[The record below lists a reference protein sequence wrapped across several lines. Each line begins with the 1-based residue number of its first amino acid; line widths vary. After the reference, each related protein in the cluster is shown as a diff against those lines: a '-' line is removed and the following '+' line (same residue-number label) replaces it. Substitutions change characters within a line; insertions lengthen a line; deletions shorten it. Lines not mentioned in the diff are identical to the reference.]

1 MQTQNRILD
10 DLAKLVTNAAGAAQ
24 GVKAEIDTLFRQRAE
39 KLLAELDLVTR
50 EEFEAVQA
58 MAAAARTENAR
69 LEEMLTDLT
78 KRLEKLET
86 KPRATRKKP
95 AKSEMP
101 AKESKRAP
109 DDEAGSA

>member
-39 KLLAELDLVTR
+39 KLLAELDMVTR

-58 MAAAARTENAR
+58 MAAAARSDNAR
-69 LEEMLTDLT
+69 LEDVIADLT
-78 KRLEKLET
+78 KRLDALEA
-86 KPRATRKKP
+86 KPRTTRKKP
-95 AKSEMP
+95 TKTGPSAKQDRKAAEDGDRTP
-101 AKESKRAP
+101 
-109 DDEAGSA
+109 

>member
-86 KPRATRKKP
+86 KPRATRRKP

-101 AKESKRAP
+101 ANEGRKAP
-109 DDEAGSA
+109 DGEAGSA

>member
-39 KLLAELDLVTR
+39 KLLSELDLVTR

-58 MAAAARTENAR
+58 MAATARSENAR
-69 LEEMLTDLT
+69 LEEVVADLT
-78 KRLEKLET
+78 KRLDALEA
-86 KPRATRKKP
+86 KPRTTRKKP
-95 AKSEMP
+95 AKTSSP
-101 AKESKRAP
+101 AKEGEKAANDR
-109 DDEAGSA
+109 DENP